1 MSWIIAPPYAYPCA
15 SRNSS
20 SVASGKRFRSS
31 GLILVSQ
38 AESMM
43 ASCDSTE
50 YAAAAAGQKIPH
62 ASMASSAAIRENKFP
77 SSVDFSLVRRQVESS
92 KGPEL
97 GVLDH
102 LAGAG
107 NQV

>member
-20 SVASGKRFRSS
+20 FVASGKRFRSS

-38 AESMM
+38 AESMI
-43 ASCDSTE
+43 ASCESTE
-50 YAAAAAGQKIPH
+50 YAAASAGQKIPH
-62 ASMASSAAIRENKFP
+62 TSTASSAANLENKFP
-77 SSVDFSLVRRQVESS
+77 SSVNFSLVRRQFESS
-92 KGPEL
+92 RGPEL
-97 GVLDH
+97 DALDH
-102 LAGAG
+102 LAGAA